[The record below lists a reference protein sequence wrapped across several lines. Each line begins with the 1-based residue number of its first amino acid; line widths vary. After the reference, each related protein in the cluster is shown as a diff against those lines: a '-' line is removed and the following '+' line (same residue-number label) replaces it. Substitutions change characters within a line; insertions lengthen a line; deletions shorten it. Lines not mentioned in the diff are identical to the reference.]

1 MSTKKD
7 FSSNDIEQAKHILRL
22 SYKLEESGVD
32 PECITRM
39 CIFVA
44 TCFAMNHQIKA
55 EMAICCGRKQHTA
68 FRPRCCSAKPIS
80 LLGIWYGIGYGFGSG
95 LGMVWDL
102 VWKWVWYGTVSGMEF
117 CMELC
122 MGLGVVLV

>member
-55 EMAICCGRKQHTA
+55 EEYKKIIEETWNEMLVAVGDDA
-68 FRPRCCSAKPIS
+68 FEIITDDIDAESWIAANPIT
-80 LLGIWYGIGYGFGSG
+80 
-95 LGMVWDL
+95 DA
-102 VWKWVWYGTVSGMEF
+102 EQ
-117 CMELC
+117 
-122 MGLGVVLV
+122 